1 LTPVKVKA
9 VSGRWLL
16 VLSVGA
22 IILSLAFIGVAY
34 IALSPAQ
41 GGTLYGTLFV
51 NAGGY
56 SNATASAT
64 ASYNLTLTAK
74 GGTGDILMTFLSGT
88 DLVQNHLV
96 DISNYTISVNQVAM
110 SLGGHTV
117 IMPWEDNDTVW
128 AGQFDNNYIASWGPT
143 APGYEVRG
151 TVSPSVFGL
160 PANDYVEF
168 RFQALGGE
176 PSDDCC

>member
-1 LTPVKVKA
+1 MTPVKLVN
-9 VSGRWLL
+9 GRWLL

-22 IILSLAFIGVAY
+22 IIISIAFIGVTY

-51 NAGGY
+51 NEGGY

-64 ASYNLTLTAK
+64 ASYNVTLTARN
-74 GGTGDILMTFLSGT
+74 GEGTILLTFLSGT
-88 DLVQNHLV
+88 NLINQSLIE
-96 DISNYTISVNQVAM
+96 ISNYTISVNQV
-110 SLGGHTV
+110 SLGLGGHTV
-117 IMPWEDNDTVW
+117 ILPWEDNDTVW
-128 AGQFDNNYIASWGPT
+128 AGEYNSNYIASWGPT
-143 APGYEVRG
+143 APAYEIRG
-151 TVSPSVFGL
+151 TVSPAVFGL
-160 PANDYVEF
+160 PSHDYVEF